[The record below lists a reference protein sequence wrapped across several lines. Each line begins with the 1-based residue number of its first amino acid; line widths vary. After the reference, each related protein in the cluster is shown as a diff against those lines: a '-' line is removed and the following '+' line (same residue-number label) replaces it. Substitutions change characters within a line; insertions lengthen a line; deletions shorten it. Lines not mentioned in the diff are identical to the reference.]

1 MNVPMTLALAAG
13 MLLGSGSVLAAEP
26 TADMQHNPF
35 AAPST
40 LPYQLP
46 PFDKIHDDD
55 FAPAFA
61 AGMAEERREIDA
73 IAANPDKPTFDNTI
87 IAMEKSGAM
96 LNRVSSVFFNLT
108 SSNTNETL
116 EKVQADVAPKLAAHR
131 DAIYLN
137 PRLYARVKALYNTRR
152 LLGLDPQSARLLE
165 RYHTRFVRAGAELS
179 DAQKAQLRDYNQQ
192 LSQLSTQFEQN
203 LLKGTNAAAVVVDTR
218 AELDG
223 LSDAEISTAAE
234 AAKARGLEGKYVI
247 TLQNTTGQPALA
259 QLNNRALREK
269 IFKAS
274 IGRCNHGSPY
284 DNTVVVKQIV
294 ALAAKR
300 AALLGYPSHAA
311 YVLEDETAKTPE
323 AVNRMLGQLAP
334 AAVANAKR
342 DLAQMQKLADAEH
355 AGFKLAAWD
364 WAYYAEKLRK
374 AQYDFDESQMKPYL
388 ELDAVLHNGLFY
400 EAHELYGLTFKE
412 RTDLPVYHPD
422 VRVFEVFD
430 KDGSKLALFLV
441 DYYKRDSKIGG
452 AWMNEYVS
460 QSDLLGTRPV
470 VVNNLN
476 IPKPAAGQPTL
487 LTFDEVTTMFH
498 EFGHALHGMFS
509 DVKYPYFAG
518 TAVPRDFVE
527 FPSQYNEMWAT
538 DPDVLKHYAKHYKTG
553 APMPR
558 ALLDKV
564 MATQKYGQAFTTT
577 EYLAAS
583 IIDQRWYQL
592 PVADA
597 DVADVNA
604 FEARVLHEA
613 GIDMPEVPP
622 RYHSTYFA
630 HAFSQGYDA
639 GYYAYIWSAVLD
651 TDTKQWFRQHGGLKR
666 ANGERLRSM
675 LLSKGGSV
683 DALTLFRDFIGHDPE
698 IEPLLDE
705 RGLELPKAKSGTH

>member
-1 MNVPMTLALAAG
+1 MNAPITLALAAG
-13 MLLGSGSVLAAEP
+13 MLLSAGSALAADP
-26 TADMQHNPF
+26 TPDMRDNPF
-35 AAPST
+35 ATAST

-46 PFDKIHDDD
+46 PFDKIHDSD

-61 AGMAEERREIDA
+61 AGMAAQRAEIDA
-73 IAANPDKPTFDNTI
+73 IANNPERPSFDNTI
-87 IAMEKSGAM
+87 VAMEKSGAM
-96 LNRVSSVFFNLT
+96 LARVSSVFFNLT

-116 EKVQADVAPKLAAHR
+116 EKLQADVAPRLAAHS
-131 DAIYLN
+131 DAIYLDA
-137 PRLYARVKALYNTRR
+137 RLYARVRALYNTRR
-152 LLGLDPQSARLLE
+152 LLDLDPQSERLLE
-165 RYHTRFVRAGAELS
+165 RYHTRFVRAGADLD
-179 DAQKAQLRDYNQQ
+179 DAQKEKLRHFNEQ

-203 LLKGTNAAAVVVDTR
+203 LLKGTAAAAVVVDTR

-223 LSDAEISTAAE
+223 MSDAEISTAAE
-234 AAKARGLEGKYVI
+234 AAKSRGLDGKYVI

-259 QLNNRALREK
+259 HLKSRALREK
-269 IFKAS
+269 IYQAS
-274 IGRCNHGSPY
+274 VTRCSHGSAF
-284 DNTVVVKQIV
+284 DNTGVIKQIV
-294 ALAAKR
+294 LLSAQR

-323 AVNRMLGQLAP
+323 AVNKMLAQLVP
-334 AAVANAKR
+334 AAVANVHR
-342 DLAQMQKLADAEH
+342 DLAEMQKLADAEH
-355 AGFKLAAWD
+355 AGYKLAAWD

-374 AQYDFDESQMKPYL
+374 AKYDFDESQMKPYL
-388 ELDAVLHNGLFY
+388 ELDDVLQNGLFY

-430 KDGSKLALFLV
+430 KDGSRLALFLT
-441 DYYKRDSKIGG
+441 DYYKRDSKNGG

-527 FPSQYNEMWAT
+527 YPSQFNEMWAT

-564 MATQKYGQAFTTT
+564 MATQKYGQGFTTT
-577 EYLAAS
+577 EYLEAS
-583 IIDQRWYQL
+583 IIDQSWYQL

-597 DVADVNA
+597 QVADVSA
-604 FEARVLHEA
+604 FESKVLHDA
-613 GIDMPEVPP
+613 GIDVPEVPP
-622 RYHSTYFA
+622 RYHSPYFA
-630 HAFSQGYDA
+630 HAFSLGYDA

-651 TDTKQWFRQHGGLKR
+651 TDTAQWFRQHGGLKR
-666 ANGERLRSM
+666 ESGERFRAM

-683 DALTLFRDFIGHDPE
+683 DASTLFHDFIGHDPD
-698 IEPLLDE
+698 IQPLLDQ
-705 RGLELPKAKSGTH
+705 RGLVLPKAAAKPN